1 MGRKKW
7 KKWATGYMYLLPS
20 IIFLCAFTVF
30 PVFASFYISLTQW
43 TLIKPPEFIGLENY
57 KNLFNDPTFYRTLWH
72 TAYYTFGSVPL
83 SIILSLLLA
92 VAMNQKI
99 KGITIFR
106 SMYFLPVISTWVAVA
121 IIWRWIYNPQF
132 GLLNAFLKIFGIPPQ
147 NWLGE
152 PKLAMPSVIITSVW
166 KGLGYNMIL
175 FLAGLQNISENYYE
189 AAKIDGASKWAQ
201 FRYITI
207 PLISPTTFFV
217 LITSIISS
225 FQVFGPIYTMTNGG
239 PVGSTEVLIFYLFQ
253 NGFRWYKMGY
263 ASSIAWVLFL
273 IIFIFTLIQYFSSK
287 RWVHY
292 GA

>member
-1 MGRKKW
+1 MSKKW
-7 KKWATGYMYLLPS
+7 RRWITGYIYLLPS
-20 IIFLCAFTVF
+20 IAFLAMFTVF
-30 PVFASFYISLTQW
+30 PVFASFYISLTKW
-43 TLIKPPEFIGLENY
+43 TLIKPPEFVGFENY
-57 KNLFNDPTFYRTLWH
+57 RILFDDPVFYRTLWH
-72 TAYYTFGSVPL
+72 TVYYTFGTVPL
-83 SIILSLLLA
+83 SIIFSLLLA
-92 VAMNQKI
+92 VAMNQRI

-106 SMYFLPVISTWVAVA
+106 SAYFLPVISTWVAVA

-132 GLLNAFLKIFGIPPQ
+132 GLLNAFLGMFRIPPQ
-147 NWLGE
+147 NWLGDTR
-152 PKLAMPSVIITSVW
+152 LAMPSVILTSIW

-175 FLAGLQNISENYYE
+175 FLAGLQNISETYYE

-217 LITSIISS
+217 LVTSIISS

-263 ASSIAWVLFL
+263 ASSIAWILF
-273 IIFIFTLIQYFSSK
+273 IIILLFTLFQQYLSR

-292 GA
+292 GS